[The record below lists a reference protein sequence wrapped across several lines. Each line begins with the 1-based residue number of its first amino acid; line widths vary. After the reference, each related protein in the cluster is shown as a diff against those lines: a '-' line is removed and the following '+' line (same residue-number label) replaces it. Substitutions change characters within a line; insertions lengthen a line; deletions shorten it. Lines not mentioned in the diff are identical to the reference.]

1 MPDASWSVAGR
12 AMCSFGPTT
21 RTRGPSFARFPAS
34 AAISPRRCR
43 SRVCPPPSPR
53 SRTTVASFARV
64 AHIGCRSAT
73 RCSRRWRAW
82 GPITT
87 RPAISRDSRVIELI
101 DIKKT
106 FQGRTGMLS
115 TADVHALRGVSLSI
129 ENGGALALLGESGCG
144 KTTLG
149 RILAG
154 LETYDSGD
162 IVIDGT
168 SLNGAPKGERDRLQR
183 KIQLIDQD
191 PYAALNPVRTIEK
204 SLTAPL
210 KLRAKQSGKDKGWVE
225 QRARELLTIV
235 GLDPDEVL
243 YKYPH
248 NLSGGQR
255 QRVVIARALTVD
267 PTVLVADAR
276 YVALDGDICVIYRG
290 EIFEYGRTDDVIH
303 APVNPYTQSLLSA
316 VPVLVGLERPGP
328 DRFIPLEELVTGRA
342 VSGCLFSDRCP
353 FAVEVCHQDHPDLL
367 PIEELSRL
375 NRCFFPTVRHVTA
388 VSASGE
394 ASA

>member
-1 MPDASWSVAGR
+1 M
-12 AMCSFGPTT
+12 
-21 RTRGPSFARFPAS
+21 
-34 AAISPRRCR
+34 
-43 SRVCPPPSPR
+43 
-53 SRTTVASFARV
+53 
-64 AHIGCRSAT
+64 
-73 RCSRRWRAW
+73 
-82 GPITT
+82 
-87 RPAISRDSRVIELI
+87 IELI

-183 KIQLIDQD
+183 KIQLIHQD

-267 PTVLVADAR
+267 PTVLVADEAVSMIDVSLRLGILQLLNDLRRRLKIAVVFITHDVAAAR